1 MRAMCAQASRP
12 AAVRSA
18 MFAKGKAGV
27 YDPNDAR
34 VKPGA
39 KRPGLKLTYEPHTKE
54 AKAAGKAAKKAVA
67 AKAQTRADSSRFFP
81 RRALSADMQRDGRV
95 AQDAV
100 WADRCRRPADVL
112 L

>member
-1 MRAMCAQASRP
+1 MRAMCAQTSRP

-54 AKAAGKAAKKAVA
+54 AKAARKAAKKAVA
-67 AKAQTRADSSRFFP
+67 ATPKKAGP
-81 RRALSADMQRDGRV
+81 ALSASKIDLPQKTKKVVGT
-95 AQDAV
+95 
-100 WADRCRRPADVL
+100 PL
-112 L
+112 F